1 LSITFGRH
9 RLPRLRRPIR
19 SLTGGPA
26 RARDARRVLPAGALA
41 QAVPDAEVG
50 FSAFFNRDHAN
61 RWDPA
66 ERS

>member
-1 LSITFGRH
+1 M
-9 RLPRLRRPIR
+9 RRPIR
-19 SLTGGPA
+19 SLTGRPA
-26 RARDARRVLPAGALA
+26 GARDARRVLPDGALA

-61 RWDPA
+61 HWDSA